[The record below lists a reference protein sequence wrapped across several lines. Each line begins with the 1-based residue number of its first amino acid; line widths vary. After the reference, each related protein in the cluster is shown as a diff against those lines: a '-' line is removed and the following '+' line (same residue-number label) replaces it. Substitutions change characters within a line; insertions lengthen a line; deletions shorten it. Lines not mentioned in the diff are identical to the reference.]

1 MFSSLRASYL
11 FIILLIG
18 WLPNSFPSSSTTTN
32 DGFPINAEELHDLS
46 TFFFETNGARWKENQ
61 GWKTLLNESGVVSN
75 PCAPYPYTWYVAVY

>member
-1 MFSSLRASYL
+1 MRSLHRFVLVIACFVVHHSH
-11 FIILLIG
+11 
-18 WLPNSFPSSSTTTN
+18 SSSPNT

-75 PCAPYPYTWYVAVY
+75 PCAPYPYTWYVAMC